1 MSSLHS
7 AEDFFISGDARRLFL
22 NLELGC
28 GSSCSY
34 CYLPTE
40 GIQTGNRPQTEQRR
54 SVPELL
60 EQLFIDKRFVRGRSG
75 TVLSIGCFSEC
86 WDSRT
91 RPETIRLIQNLLPFD
106 NWLQFA
112 TKRQITSS
120 DLDAIVLSP
129 YWRRQVVAYIS
140 TATISQWN
148 SLERGTSPPVRRFK
162 SFSACVAKDLRAC
175 LYVKPVL
182 PGVTLQD
189 VNSYGDIMKKY
200 GVDAVVGELFIA
212 DSTPV
217 PAPISTKLH
226 VAEHP
231 EVIVIRDTLKQ
242 FGRVF
247 DSSIQHLL
255 TA

>member
-7 AEDFFISGDARRLFL
+7 TEDFFISGDARRLFL

-40 GIQTGNRPQTEQRR
+40 GIQTGNRPQTAQRR
-54 SVPELL
+54 SASELL
-60 EQLFIDKRFVRGRSG
+60 EQLFTDKRFVRGRAG

-91 RPETIRLIQNLLPFD
+91 RPETIRLIQNLLPFN
-106 NWLQFA
+106 NWLQLA

-120 DLDAIVLSP
+120 DLDSIVLSP
-129 YWRRQVVAYIS
+129 HWRRQVVAYIS
-140 TATISQWN
+140 TATISQWK
-148 SLERGTSPPVRRFK
+148 SLERGTSPPAQRFK
-162 SFSACVAKDLRAC
+162 SFSACSAKDIRAC

-189 VNSYGDIMKKY
+189 LSYYGEIMKQY

-217 PAPISTKLH
+217 LSPISTKLH
-226 VAEHP
+226 VVEHS
-231 EVIVIRDTLKQ
+231 EVTVIRNTLKQ

-247 DSSIQHLL
+247 DSSVQHLL